1 MLQSKKKLLR
11 FTVTI
16 VSISLIFSAILLGL
30 GSAIAAD
37 YPDPKKV
44 LTLVVPWPAGGRT
57 DLAVRAWAPL
67 LEKELGLSVAVAN
80 NAGGGGIVGAEAVA
94 RSRPDGYTS
103 GVFSISH
110 IMGQY
115 TKIPPMDFSRF
126 EFVCTNYSFPTAV
139 IVHAGSPWQTWDDV
153 IAYSKKHPGKLKFA
167 HPGAGSGDHILGEA
181 LAAKLGV
188 EWQFIPYKGD
198 APAGVSLASKETD
211 LWGAP
216 VAAAVGLLKAGTV
229 RVLGMASAER
239 YPLYPEA
246 PTHKEQGVDFVANL
260 AEYQC
265 MPKGTPLERIEIYVR
280 AITKVMNLPEVAE
293 RMKKIYVVPDV
304 RGPAETRKYVE
315 STSATAGP
323 VVEKLGLWIAPKK

>member
-280 AITKVMNLPEVAE
+280 AIKKVMNSPEVAE

-304 RGPAETRKYVE
+304 HGPAETRKYVE
-315 STSATAGP
+315 VTSARARP
-323 VVEKLGLWIAPKK
+323 VLEKSGLWIAPKK